1 MSATSAARPS
11 RGLVWTGWVLTAL
24 PAALL
29 LFSAVMKLMKPQP
42 VVEGFAHF
50 GVPEHLILPLGIVE
64 LACTLVYL
72 VPRTAVLGAILLT
85 GYLGGATFANVRG
98 GDSFVM
104 TVGLGIV
111 VWGGLFL
118 RDPRVRHLIP
128 LRSAG
133 APAGK

>member
-1 MSATSAARPS
+1 MSAESSARPS

-29 LFSAVMKLMKPQP
+29 VFSAVMKLMKPQA

-50 GVPEHLILPLGIVE
+50 GIPEHLIIPLGIVE

-72 VPRTAVLGAILLT
+72 VPRTAGLGAILLT

-98 GDSFVM
+98 GESFFM
-104 TVGLGIV
+104 TVVLGIV

-118 RDPRVRHLIP
+118 RDPRVRQLIP
-128 LRSAG
+128 LRTGG
-133 APAGK
+133 ASSGK